1 MAGRHLDGYI
11 LFLGSK
17 SSFFI
22 YCKNAEFNF
31 TFKQNFHSPL
41 LQFTRV
47 HMIDCE
53 GKKKEKNFKNSSYPT
68 LVSQKFQFL
77 KCGMFSITL

>member
-31 TFKQNFHSPL
+31 TFKQNFHSSL

-53 GKKKEKNFKNSSYPT
+53 GKKKEKNSSYPT
-68 LVSQKFQFL
+68 LASQKFLVFKTRNVFNNTL
-77 KCGMFSITL
+77 K